1 MKNKH
6 YLILILGLF
15 CFMGLTAAKAQCP
28 EKGKPVLG
36 TQAEIDSFLAI
47 YPGCDYIEASYYA
60 IEGVQVFWVK
70 EEPWKYL
77 GALSGILI
85 GILGL
90 LKLIFR
96 KVAWFQK

>member
-1 MKNKH
+1 MD
-6 YLILILGLF
+6 LSEI
-15 CFMGLTAAKAQCP
+15 KAQCP
-28 EKGKPVLG
+28 EQGKPVLA

-47 YPGCDYIEASYYA
+47 YPGCEYIESSYYA
-60 IEGVQVFWVK
+60 IDGVQIFWVK

-77 GALSGILI
+77 SVLSGLLI

-96 KVAWFQK
+96 KVEWFQK